1 MQLRFNVIVG
11 ALLAL
16 GAAAAPAQETVV
28 RIGHVAPLSGGQAHY
43 GKDNENGARMAIEDL
58 NAKGVTIGG
67 KKVRFELMA
76 EDDAADPKQG
86 TAVAQKFCD
95 AKVAAVVGH
104 LNSGVTIPA
113 SKIYSDCG
121 IPMITPS
128 STNPKVTQ
136 NGYKN
141 VYRLLA
147 NDNALGAGL
156 AFYAADALKA
166 KTVAVIDDRTG
177 YGQPLAEIFRKTA
190 ESKGMN
196 VVSTQFTNDK
206 AVDFSA
212 ILTQIKSKNPDVVF
226 FGGMDTQAGPMLRQ
240 LEQLGMG
247 NVKFLGGDGICTVEI
262 VKQSGGAKTINNVT
276 CAEGGAS
283 IQKMPGGTAWKARY
297 DAKYPNQYQV
307 YAPYVY
313 DAVMV
318 FADAMQRA
326 GSWDPAVYAAELP
339 KTDYQGVTTRVQFD
353 AQGELRKPE
362 MTFIVFRDG
371 KKTPLN

>member
-1 MQLRFNVIVG
+1 
-11 ALLAL
+11 
-16 GAAAAPAQETVV
+16 
-28 RIGHVAPLSGGQAHY
+28 
-43 GKDNENGARMAIEDL
+43 
-58 NAKGVTIGG
+58 
-67 KKVRFELMA
+67 
-76 EDDAADPKQG
+76 
-86 TAVAQKFCD
+86 
-95 AKVAAVVGH
+95 
-104 LNSGVTIPA
+104 
-113 SKIYSDCG
+113 
-121 IPMITPS
+121 
-128 STNPKVTQ
+128 
-136 NGYKN
+136 
-141 VYRLLA
+141 
-147 NDNALGAGL
+147 
-156 AFYAADALKA
+156 
-166 KTVAVIDDRTG
+166 
-177 YGQPLAEIFRKTA
+177 
-190 ESKGMN
+190 MN

-247 NVKFLGGDGICTVEI
+247 NVKFLGGDGICTAEI